1 VFTQEEIQDIITL
14 VEDVIRRFKK
24 FYSMIR
30 ESSKLEDMQSDPEW
44 FSKEERQKYH
54 LAQRVYASADWK
66 DTFGSLGHVVEEFS
80 IMSEELKKGAEG
92 YQKLV
97 GKELMKRR
105 PRGFTEGTTNTS
117 AG

>member
-1 VFTQEEIQDIITL
+1 
-14 VEDVIRRFKK
+14 
-24 FYSMIR
+24 
-30 ESSKLEDMQSDPEW
+30 MQSDPEC

-54 LAQRVYASADWK
+54 LAQRVYASTDWK
-66 DTFGSLGHVVEEFS
+66 DTFGSWVEEFS
-80 IMSEELKKGAEG
+80 IRSEELKKGAEG